1 MSYVSLIWVVVVD
14 IRSYTSSHK
23 TNDNIIG
30 YLHNLLDTLDPQPST
45 HNPLDQQ
52 AARPLG

>member
-14 IRSYTSSHK
+14 IRFYTSSHK

-30 YLHNLLDTLDPQPST
+30 YLHNLLDILDPQPST